1 MHRSL
6 TILATSLLLWL
17 AAPTWAQ
24 EKPVIVTS
32 FTVIDEWV
40 QVIGGK
46 GFEVVNLIPTRS
58 ETHGYQLSPHN
69 ARDLRRATL
78 IVAMNPALEPWLAA
92 WAQANQKTDSVLWLY
107 PEGSPTQKNHLGG
120 NPHVWTCPPDV
131 RRMTGEIAARLAKV
145 RPDWDTQSSYN
156 QYVKEINKVDAELI
170 RLFGD
175 LGTDQRTFLSQHP
188 NLEPFA
194 EHYGLKVAGTILAS
208 GAAESADPS
217 AHHFSMLLSLI
228 RKERIRVVVTDAGQ
242 NDAFARR
249 LTEDA
254 GIPAPIALTFEYL
267 EPAGQP
273 GDTWASMM
281 LLNGKRLHRAL
292 SQR

>member
-1 MHRSL
+1 M
-6 TILATSLLLWL
+6 
-17 AAPTWAQ
+17 WAQ

-32 FTVIDEWV
+32 FTIINEWV

-46 GFEVVNLIPTRS
+46 CFETVNLIPPQS
-58 ETHGYQLSPHN
+58 ETHGYQLSPRN
-69 ARDLRRATL
+69 AKDLRRATL
-78 IVAMNPALEPWLAA
+78 IVAMNPELEPWLAA
-92 WAQANQKTDSVLWLY
+92 WAQANHKSDSVLWLY
-107 PEGSPTQKNHLGG
+107 PEGSPTQKNHLGR
-120 NPHVWTCPPDV
+120 NPHVWTCAPDV
-131 RRMTGEIAARLAKV
+131 RRMTQEIATRLTRI
-145 RPDWDTQSSYN
+145 RPDFDAQSSYD
-156 QYVKEINKVDAELI
+156 QYVKEINRVDDELT
-170 RLFGD
+170 RLFGS
-175 LGTDQRTFLSQHP
+175 LRPDQRAFISQHP

-194 EHYGLKVAGTILAS
+194 QHYGLKVAGTILAS
-208 GAAESADPS
+208 GSAESADPS

-228 RKERIRVVVTDAGQ
+228 RNEKIRVVVTDAGQ

-281 LLNGKRLHRAL
+281 LLNGKRLHGAL